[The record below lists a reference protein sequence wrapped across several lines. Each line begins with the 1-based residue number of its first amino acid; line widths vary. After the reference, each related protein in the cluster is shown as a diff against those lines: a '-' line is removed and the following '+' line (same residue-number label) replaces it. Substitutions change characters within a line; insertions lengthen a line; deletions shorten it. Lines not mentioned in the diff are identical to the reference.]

1 MPATLPRLRIGI
13 IGAGA
18 FGRRHAE
25 TIGREPLC
33 EVAAIAD
40 PTAEAAAFGAQRGFA
55 HYARYEDMLA
65 SAQLDAAIIATP
77 NAMHVP
83 AGLACV
89 AAGVPM
95 LVEKPIAESVE
106 AARQLVSAAQRAG
119 VALLVGHHRR
129 HNPVIAKAREI
140 VQGGRIGRL
149 TAVTVLWLLQ
159 KPVTYFDIAWRVD
172 RKGGGPILI
181 NLIHDIDDLRFICGE
196 IASVQAMTANAVR
209 GNAVEDTAVIALRFA
224 DGALGTVTLSDAV
237 AAPWSWEMTSGEA
250 ANYPRRPENCYLFA
264 GTKGSLAVP
273 RLDLW
278 HYPGES
284 GWEAPLA
291 CERLEV
297 AAEDPQVR
305 QLRHFCRVVRGEEEP
320 LITGTDAT
328 RTLAATL
335 AVREAA
341 QTGRRIE
348 LV

>member
-1 MPATLPRLRIGI
+1 VSRLRVGI

-18 FGRRHAE
+18 FGRRHVA

-40 PTAEAAAFGAQRGFA
+40 PSAAAAAFGAERGFA
-55 HYARYEDMLA
+55 YYARYEDMLA
-65 SAQLDAAIIATP
+65 SAKLDAAIVATP

-83 AGLACV
+83 AGLACA

-95 LVEKPIAESVE
+95 LVEKPIAETVE
-106 AARQLVSAAQRAG
+106 AARQLTTAAQRAG

-129 HNPVIAKAREI
+129 YNPVIALAREI
-140 VQGGRIGRL
+140 VRGGRIGRL
-149 TAVTVLWLLQ
+149 AAVSAQWLLQ
-159 KPVTYFDIAWRVD
+159 KPSAYFDVAWRVD
-172 RKGGGPILI
+172 RKGGGPVLI

-196 IASVQAMTANAVR
+196 IASVQAMTANAAR

-237 AAPWSWEMTSGEA
+237 AAPWSWEITSGEA
-250 ANYPRRPENCYLFA
+250 ANYPQRPENCYLFA

-273 RLDLW
+273 KLELW
-278 HYPGES
+278 HYPGDS

-320 LITGTDAT
+320 IITGTDAT
-328 RTLAATL
+328 QTLSVTL
-335 AVREAA
+335 AVGEAA
-341 QTGRRIE
+341 ETGRRID
-348 LV
+348 LA